1 MIVSKNFDKSLLTI
15 SCFIL
20 VLIGTLY
27 TIAINSFEKGKFTC
41 NKYLLNTYL
50 YILLT
55 FNLLIIINLVLEHN
69 KIVLPLSLP
78 RLIALLFINIGI
90 IVYYLLIRKIF
101 SFVSADYLR
110 VTDDVYTHTPP
121 MTKSATSNLPKAPAI
136 NPKLSSSETSIST
149 PVPVPVPVPTIIS
162 KTSVT
167 PQISNN
173 NPNNQTNTSL

>member
-1 MIVSKNFDKSLLTI
+1 MD
-15 SCFIL
+15 
-20 VLIGTLY
+20 
-27 TIAINSFEKGKFTC
+27 
-41 NKYLLNTYL
+41 NTF
-50 YILLT
+50 
-55 FNLLIIINLVLEHN
+55 FNLKLDLEPNIIDMIYDILRMSTIQIIAQLMFYMNN
-69 KIVLPLSLP
+69 DSLPLISETF
-78 RLIALLFINIGI
+78 IKTFTFINIGI

-136 NPKLSSSETSIST
+136 NPKLTSSETSIST
-149 PVPVPVPVPTIIS
+149 PVTVPVPTIIS

>member
-78 RLIALLFINIGI
+78 ILIALLFINIGI
-90 IVYYLLIRKIF
+90 IFLLHKIDSEKVILKHLVWLIF
-101 SFVSADYLR
+101 VLIINTMLIQCVTATELFMSF
-110 VTDDVYTHTPP
+110 T
-121 MTKSATSNLPKAPAI
+121 N
-136 NPKLSSSETSIST
+136 KL
-149 PVPVPVPVPTIIS
+149 
-162 KTSVT
+162 
-167 PQISNN
+167 
-173 NPNNQTNTSL
+173 